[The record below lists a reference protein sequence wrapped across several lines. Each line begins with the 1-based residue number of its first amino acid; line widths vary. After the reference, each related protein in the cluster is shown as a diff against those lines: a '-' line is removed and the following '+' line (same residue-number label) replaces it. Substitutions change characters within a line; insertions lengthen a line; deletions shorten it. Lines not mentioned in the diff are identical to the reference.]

1 MIELESYMCPV
12 PTFRRGST
20 TQVQVNRRT
29 VTPHRSKLESIE
41 GRRRAS
47 KKHGPL
53 LISLLEYLRSLLSS
67 DAERRSKT
75 TFGEYH

>member
-1 MIELESYMCPV
+1 MIELESYMTPV
-12 PTFRRGST
+12 PTPRRHSGQARVSK
-20 TQVQVNRRT
+20 RT
-29 VTPHRSKLESIE
+29 VTSHRSKLESIE

-53 LISLLEYLRSLLSS
+53 LVSLLEYLRSLLSS
-67 DAERRSKT
+67 DAGRRSKT